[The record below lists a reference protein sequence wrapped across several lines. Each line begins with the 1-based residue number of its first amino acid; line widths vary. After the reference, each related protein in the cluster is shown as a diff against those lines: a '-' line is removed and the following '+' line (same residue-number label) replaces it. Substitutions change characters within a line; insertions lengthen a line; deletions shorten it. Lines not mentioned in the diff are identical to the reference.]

1 MTATLYT
8 AQHAEFVHIQTH
20 KQALHAGLQFFAAIG
35 SLASAH
41 KGLERFGVHLFG
53 EQRRKVKVSKYFKQM
68 NAQNRIS
75 DMHAKLLLVANDKI
89 ATSGDT
95 EL

>member
-35 SLASAH
+35 SLASVH
-41 KGLERFGVHLFG
+41 KGLESG
-53 EQRRKVKVSKYFKQM
+53 EQRRKVKVSKYLKQM

-75 DMHAKLLLVANDKI
+75 DMHAKLLLVADDKI